1 MTKDKI
7 EIGKCGYLV
16 GMKSHFSA
24 VYDYRY
30 VTKDEIEI
38 GECGYLMR
46 MKSHFS
52 AVYTHIVQVVLPV
65 PFRREWSA
73 SFLIRATR
81 L

>member
-7 EIGKCGYLV
+7 EIGKCGYLME
-16 GMKSHFSA
+16 MKSHFSA

-38 GECGYLMR
+38 GECGYLMG

-52 AVYTHIVQVVLPV
+52 AVCTHIVL
-65 PFRREWSA
+65 FLNSSSSA
-73 SFLIRATR
+73 SAI
-81 L
+81 